1 MKMEDWSDP
10 GISLGLPR
18 IAGNFCELGR
28 GKEGPFPVRFMAL
41 PKLDFRSGLQNCE
54 TINVCCLSY
63 SVCGIWLWQPREANT
78 LLFPED
84 LKCPAAEAGSEN
96 LFSLQ
101 QGLFASKNKN
111 RRL

>member
-10 GISLGLPR
+10 GISRGLPR

-54 TINVCCLSY
+54 TINVCCF
-63 SVCGIWLWQPREANT
+63 QPPS
-78 LLFPED
+78 FWYFVM
-84 LKCPAAEAGSEN
+84 AALEN
-96 LFSLQ
+96 
-101 QGLFASKNKN
+101 
-111 RRL
+111 